1 MAHTPIHPLAKMMK
15 LLIVADQLLVQETHL
30 CFAARQ
36 HCNNKQPN
44 PNLPNSTITYQMI
57 SRLEFILK

>member
-1 MAHTPIHPLAKMMK
+1 MAHTPIHHLAKMMK
-15 LLIVADQLLVQETHL
+15 LLIEVDQPQVQEIHL
-30 CFAARQ
+30 CYAARQ

-44 PNLPNSTITYQMI
+44 LNLQNSTITYQMI